1 MSLPKHL
8 KPLHRYDQKVDALN
22 HGLSTPLPLNLD
34 LRQVLRQVRGQL
46 GRTQESVKVW
56 CVENQSPMEQL
67 LVFSPQAG
75 AMQMNE

>member
-8 KPLHRYDQKVDALN
+8 KLLRHCDQKVDALN
-22 HGLSTPLPLNLD
+22 HGLSRRLPLNLD

-46 GRTQESVKVW
+46 GRIQESVKVW
-56 CVENQSPMEQL
+56 YVENQSPMEQL